1 MWNTP
6 SEKQLS
12 SIPMLYATDSI
23 TTAEKNIYIHLFLGN
38 CDWFIAEYDGKDLF
52 YGFAIL
58 NGDYEMGE
66 WGYISFSELTAI
78 KIGYAEI
85 EHDLYWK
92 VRRVSDIDKIIKCRG
107 GI

>member
-12 SIPMLYATDSI
+12 TIPMLYATDFI
-23 TTAEKNIYIHLFLGN
+23 APAHKKIFMHFFLGN
-38 CDWFIAEYDGKDLF
+38 CDWYIAEYDGKDLF

-58 NGDYEMGE
+58 NGDQDNAE
-66 WGYISFSELTAI
+66 WGCINFSELQAI

-92 VRRVSDIDKIIKCRG
+92 IRRVSEIDKIVKCRG